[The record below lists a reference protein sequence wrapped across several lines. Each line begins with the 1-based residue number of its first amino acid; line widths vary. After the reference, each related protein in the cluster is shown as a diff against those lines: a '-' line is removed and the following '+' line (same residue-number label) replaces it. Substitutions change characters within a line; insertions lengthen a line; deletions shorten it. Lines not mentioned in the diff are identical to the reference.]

1 MITTLPPRMMASTL
15 PMSNSAPKIVAYAI
29 VEVTDSISV

>member
-1 MITTLPPRMMASTL
+1 MTTTLPPRMIAGTL
-15 PMSNSAPKIVAYAI
+15 PMSNSAPKIVAYAM